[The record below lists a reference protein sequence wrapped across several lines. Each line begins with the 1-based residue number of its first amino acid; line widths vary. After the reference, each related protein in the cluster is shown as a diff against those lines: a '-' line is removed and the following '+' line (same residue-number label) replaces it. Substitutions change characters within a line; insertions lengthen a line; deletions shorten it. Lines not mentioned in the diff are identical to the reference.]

1 MVMVTVRIKLG
12 ELLQERQLSKNKFAQ
27 RAELERTQLNRYIN
41 NEVALL
47 SVDVLA
53 RMCSTLNCKIEDLLE
68 YTEEWE
74 GVRDGFFFYA
84 SQSEVQG

>member
-1 MVMVTVRIKLG
+1 MIMGTVRIKLG

-68 YTEEWE
+68 YTEE
-74 GVRDGFFFYA
+74 
-84 SQSEVQG
+84 

>member
-1 MVMVTVRIKLG
+1 MIMATVRIKLG

-53 RMCSTLNCKIEDLLE
+53 RMCATLNCKIEDLLE
-68 YTEEWE
+68 YTEE
-74 GVRDGFFFYA
+74 
-84 SQSEVQG
+84 

>member
-1 MVMVTVRIKLG
+1 MMVMGTVRIKLG

-68 YTEEWE
+68 YTEE
-74 GVRDGFFFYA
+74 
-84 SQSEVQG
+84 

>member
-1 MVMVTVRIKLG
+1 MIMGTVRIKLG

-41 NEVALL
+41 NDVALL

-53 RMCSTLNCKIEDLLE
+53 RMCATLNCKIEDLLE
-68 YTEEWE
+68 YTEE
-74 GVRDGFFFYA
+74 
-84 SQSEVQG
+84 